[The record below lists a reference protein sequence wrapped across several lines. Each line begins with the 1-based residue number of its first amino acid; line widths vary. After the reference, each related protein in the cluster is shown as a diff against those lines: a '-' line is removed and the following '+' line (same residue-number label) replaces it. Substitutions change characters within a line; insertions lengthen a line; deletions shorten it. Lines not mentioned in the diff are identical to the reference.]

1 MLATQ
6 CFRGRAHVFNSM
18 SRGRG
23 SYNLRMLWLAS
34 SQGNQN
40 KVIKTQV

>member
-6 CFRGRAHVFNSM
+6 CF
-18 SRGRG
+18 RGRG

-40 KVIKTQV
+40 KVIKPQV